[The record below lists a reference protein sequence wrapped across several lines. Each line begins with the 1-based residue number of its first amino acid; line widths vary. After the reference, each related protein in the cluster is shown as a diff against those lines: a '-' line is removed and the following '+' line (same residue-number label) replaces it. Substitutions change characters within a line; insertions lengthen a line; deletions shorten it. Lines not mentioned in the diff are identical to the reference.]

1 MEVLHHNIAPGM
13 RPQFRKVAAA
23 LAALTPYD
31 YCSIM
36 HYPPTLGGLVRAGV
50 RQESSAILIFTHL
63 LRLFANTSNLKSFI
77 NI

>member
-13 RPQFRKVAAA
+13 RAQFRKVAAA
-23 LAALTPYD
+23 LAAVTPYD

-50 RQESSAILIFTHL
+50 RQESSAILTI
-63 LRLFANTSNLKSFI
+63 I
-77 NI
+77 

>member
-50 RQESSAILIFTHL
+50 GQESSAILIFTHL